1 MSLYLNHI
9 NTVLYFSKV
18 QYLCILYKY
27 DTVLYFSKVQYLC
40 IPYKYHIN
48 TVLYFSKIQYSV
60 MGYSTLSRMT
70 WYLYDIFT
78 SVFTTQHYPVWH
90 DTCMTSFRLL
100 RGPKFSSAGST
111 SIIGT
116 KLLKSL
122 WCFWLCHE
130 LYVRGRSERWLL
142 ESVYQQCV
150 CVCVCFKSYKA
161 ATESEHQ
168 CSRVPECWAWWWWW
182 WWWW

>member
-70 WYLYDIFT
+70 WYLYDIFQVAKRSKVFKRWKHIDNRHQT
-78 SVFTTQHYPVWH
+78 SQ
-90 DTCMTSFRLL
+90 
-100 RGPKFSSAGST
+100 
-111 SIIGT
+111 
-116 KLLKSL
+116 KSVM
-122 WCFWLCHE
+122 CWLCHE

-182 WWWW
+182 WW

>member
-122 WCFWLCHE
+122 WCVDYVTNSMCVVGLSAGFWRV
-130 LYVRGRSERWLL
+130 YIN
-142 ESVYQQCV
+142 SVCV
-150 CVCVCFKSYKA
+150 CVCVCVF
-161 ATESEHQ
+161 
-168 CSRVPECWAWWWWW
+168 
-182 WWWW
+182 